1 MSRGGYRPGSGRKP
15 GSKTRNQEVVT
26 AFYNGIVSH
35 PDYQARL
42 YERALAGDLA
52 PQIEVM
58 IHHYAL
64 GKPIEQ
70 RDPDDVAFINALMVV
85 VWQHV
90 PSAEGRQAIREVIQA
105 HLGGAQLHVATSR
118 AS

>member
-15 GSKTRNQEVVT
+15 GSKVHNQEVVT
-26 AFYNGIVSH
+26 AFYNGIVNH
-35 PDYQARL
+35 PEYQARL
-42 YERALAGDLA
+42 QQRALSGELA

-70 RDPDDVAFINALMVV
+70 RNPDDTAFINDLMTV
-85 VWQHV
+85 VWRHV

-105 HLGGAQLHVATSR
+105 HLGGTQLYMA